1 MSFDRHYLA
10 EHSTLKRRAGYISF
24 DPPSVQ
30 LLRLV
35 YKIEFAPLYQSMKTK
50 DQKLAEIKGLAR
62 RAAQSCFSVLI
73 FLQFGGK
80 KLVEKIVPII
90 PKMTKIHMKNV
101 GRKNLG
107 TDLESP

>member
-1 MSFDRHYLA
+1 MEHRWTSREFGKSFRGITIQKLLFNIPT
-10 EHSTLKRRAGYISF
+10 HSTLKRRAGYISF

-62 RAAQSCFSVLI
+62 RAAQSFFSVLI
-73 FLQFGGK
+73 FIQFGGK
-80 KLVEKIVPII
+80 NLLKKLCQ
-90 PKMTKIHMKNV
+90 
-101 GRKNLG
+101 
-107 TDLESP
+107 

>member
-1 MSFDRHYLA
+1 MAGAKKFLKVKYQLFHACQPRHI
-10 EHSTLKRRAGYISF
+10 TLKRRAGYISF

-62 RAAQSCFSVLI
+62 RGAQHFFSVFI

-80 KLVEKIVPII
+80 DLLKKLCQ
-90 PKMTKIHMKNV
+90 
-101 GRKNLG
+101 
-107 TDLESP
+107 

>member
-1 MSFDRHYLA
+1 MWCPVTLLSSVHMFPYSIYPHSNSTV
-10 EHSTLKRRAGYISF
+10 HSTLKRRAGYISF

-62 RAAQSCFSVLI
+62 RAAQRFFSVFI

-80 KLVEKIVPII
+80 NLLKKLCQ
-90 PKMTKIHMKNV
+90 
-101 GRKNLG
+101 
-107 TDLESP
+107 

>member
-1 MSFDRHYLA
+1 MYLINFGINGIHGLGPA
-10 EHSTLKRRAGYISF
+10 YHWHSTLKRRAGYISF

-62 RAAQSCFSVLI
+62 RAAQRFFSVFI

-80 KLVEKIVPII
+80 NLLKKLCQ
-90 PKMTKIHMKNV
+90 
-101 GRKNLG
+101 
-107 TDLESP
+107 

>member
-1 MSFDRHYLA
+1 MDEY
-10 EHSTLKRRAGYISF
+10 HSTLKRRAGYISF

-35 YKIEFAPLYQSMKTK
+35 YKIEFAPLYQSRKTK

-62 RAAQSCFSVLI
+62 RAAQRFFFRFHFFTI
-73 FLQFGGK
+73 WRK
-80 KLVEKIVPII
+80 KLAEKIVPII
-90 PKMTKIHMKNV
+90 PKMTKIHSKNV

-107 TDLESP
+107 TDSESP

>member
-1 MSFDRHYLA
+1 MHILESNDFNTYDQGRYSKVKYDVLFA
-10 EHSTLKRRAGYISF
+10 SENPLTVHSTLKRRAGYISF

-62 RAAQSCFSVLI
+62 RAAQRFFSVFI

-80 KLVEKIVPII
+80 NLLKKLCQ
-90 PKMTKIHMKNV
+90 
-101 GRKNLG
+101 
-107 TDLESP
+107 

>member
-1 MSFDRHYLA
+1 MSAVLDDKTKMLQTFGKLPLVELKKKSVRILLGS
-10 EHSTLKRRAGYISF
+10 HSTLKRRAGYISF

-35 YKIEFAPLYQSMKTK
+35 HKIEFAPLYQSMKTK

-62 RAAQSCFSVLI
+62 RAAQRFFSVFI

-80 KLVEKIVPII
+80 NLLKKLCQ
-90 PKMTKIHMKNV
+90 
-101 GRKNLG
+101 
-107 TDLESP
+107 

>member
-62 RAAQSCFSVLI
+62 RAAQRFFSVFI

-80 KLVEKIVPII
+80 NLLKKLCQ
-90 PKMTKIHMKNV
+90 
-101 GRKNLG
+101 
-107 TDLESP
+107 

>member
-1 MSFDRHYLA
+1 MSFTILYKVEFYTQSRYFFNLGTI
-10 EHSTLKRRAGYISF
+10 HSTLKRRAGYFSF

-62 RAAQSCFSVLI
+62 RAAQRFFSVFI

-80 KLVEKIVPII
+80 NLLKKLCQ
-90 PKMTKIHMKNV
+90 
-101 GRKNLG
+101 
-107 TDLESP
+107 

>member
-1 MSFDRHYLA
+1 MDNVLCGGQLLQHPIWSYLK
-10 EHSTLKRRAGYISF
+10 EWELHSTLKRRAGYISF

-62 RAAQSCFSVLI
+62 RAAQRFFSVFI
-73 FLQFGGK
+73 FLQFGEKNLMK
-80 KLVEKIVPII
+80 KLCQ
-90 PKMTKIHMKNV
+90 
-101 GRKNLG
+101 
-107 TDLESP
+107 